1 MLFQEAEILYRQC
14 TCLIIQ
20 SFLKYS
26 LKWYRCTSNRN
37 PLMIQQKYYELSSIA
52 SNGYG
57 YTTICKQIRRS
68 VRKGI
73 QLFIY
78 PFTFVGKF
86 CDCINDIKWS
96 NLVAL
101 QTEFH
106 MHTHNGPKCKEI
118 ATSHIKEIQYIFS
131 NVVAKEM

>member
-1 MLFQEAEILYRQC
+1 MLFQEVEILYRQC

-37 PLMIQQKYYELSSIA
+37 SLMIQQKYYELSSIA